1 MVILCYCGDG
11 YRCFSDIGGY
21 NYHPLSLPIMVVEHS
36 LLLMEVKFR
45 EQWVHYEVSDLFL
58 RISSLLYLLSLTSN
72 LSQLKVILLVVSLLR
87 LRLRVQAL
95 FDIFL
100 LRLLSM
106 LDVFFFM
113 MITISFLVLTRIQS
127 LF

>member
-1 MVILCYCGDG
+1 
-11 YRCFSDIGGY
+11 
-21 NYHPLSLPIMVVEHS
+21 MVVEHF

-87 LRLRVQAL
+87 LRVKAL

-106 LDVFFFM
+106 LDIFYFM
-113 MITISFLVLTRIQS
+113 IAISFLVLTRIQS

>member
-1 MVILCYCGDG
+1 
-11 YRCFSDIGGY
+11 
-21 NYHPLSLPIMVVEHS
+21 MVVEHF

-87 LRLRVQAL
+87 LRVQAL
-95 FDIFL
+95 FNIFL

-106 LDVFFFM
+106 LDIFYFM
-113 MITISFLVLTRIQS
+113 IAISFLVLTRIQS